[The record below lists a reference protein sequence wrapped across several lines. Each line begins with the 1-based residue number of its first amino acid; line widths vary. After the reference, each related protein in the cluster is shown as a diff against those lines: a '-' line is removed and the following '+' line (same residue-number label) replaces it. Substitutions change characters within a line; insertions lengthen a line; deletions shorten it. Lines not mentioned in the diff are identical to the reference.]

1 MILHF
6 DAIPCTLDAA
16 AGEDKPKTI
25 TGLAVPWD
33 TPATVMSG
41 EKVAFKRGAF
51 DLNAKAPKLIE
62 NHDMTALRGVV
73 NSLSDFPEGLGFT
86 ATFADTAAARDAI
99 ALVKAGAYDSVSV
112 GAIPVKYKYDKEGV
126 MVVSEA
132 NLVEISLVAQPA
144 FKEAVITEIAASEP
158 ETEATETPSDTQPEE
173 QIHMSETPETTTIPV
188 EAAVVPTTP
197 IYATAKREFVMPSAA
212 EYISKFLQG
221 GSEWAEFDARL
232 RAAAP
237 DVTTTDAP
245 GVLPKPIVTPVY
257 NSLRGIRPVIDA
269 IGAKAMPQGGKI
281 FIRPEV
287 TTHTTIGASNGE
299 NVALDAGQFVI
310 SENQVTKG
318 VYGGYVKVSEETM
331 DWSQPEI
338 VQLILDDMA
347 RAYAKATDNVAADN
361 LVSGASVTTNFT
373 VADIAKPAE
382 WARWMYTAAE
392 AILTNT
398 QYLPTHLFLSANM
411 FRAMGLLV
419 DDQKRPLFPQVGPM
433 NAFGSMSPTGAPA
446 AAFGF
451 TVVVDANFAD
461 DTVIVG
467 VPDGYEIFEQQKGA
481 ISAEANDGSL
491 SRTIAFRG
499 YLATLMIENQK
510 FRKAAFV

>member
-1 MILHF
+1 MIRFNADPELII
-6 DAIPCTLDAA
+6 AQ
-16 AGEDKPKTI
+16 AGDEAQPAKI
-25 TGLAVPWD
+25 AGIAVPWEPVSAVVSD
-33 TPATVMSG
+33 GTR
-41 EKVAFKRGAF
+41 VAFKRGAF
-51 DLNAKAPKLIE
+51 DVTAKPAKLVE
-62 NHDMTALRGVV
+62 NHDLTQLRGTV
-73 NSLSDFPEGLGFT
+73 SISDGEEGLEFE
-86 ATFADTAAARDAI
+86 ATFANTAAARDAI
-99 ALVKAGAYDSVSV
+99 ELVKAGAYDSVSV
-112 GAIPVKYKYDKEGV
+112 GANPVKYKYDKNGT
-126 MVVSEA
+126 MIVSEA
-132 NLVEISLVAQPA
+132 QLIELSLVAVPA
-144 FKEAVITEIAASEP
+144 FSQAVITEIAASAEEDADNP
-158 ETEATETPSDTQPEE
+158 TQEGETEVSENTPTVEAEAPA
-173 QIHMSETPETTTIPV
+173 TIP
-188 EAAVVPTTP
+188 TQP
-197 IYATAKREFVMPSAA
+197 IYAAAARPFVMPSAA

-237 DVTTTDAP
+237 DVVTTDTP

-269 IGAKAMPQGGKI
+269 IGVKAMPQGGKV

-299 NVALDAGQFVI
+299 NVALDAGTFVV
-310 SENQVTKG
+310 SENQVTKA

-347 RAYAKATDNVAADN
+347 RAYAQETDNVAADN
-361 LVSGASVTTNFT
+361 LVTGASTTTNFT

-392 AILTNT
+392 SILTAT
-398 QYLPTHLFLSANM
+398 KYLPSHLFLSANM
-411 FRAMGLLV
+411 WRALGLLV

-433 NAFGSMSPTGAPA
+433 NAFGSMNPA
-446 AAFGF
+446 GTQTSAFGL
-451 TVVVDANFAD
+451 TVVVDANFAN

-499 YLATLMIENQK
+499 YLATLMIEGAK

>member
-1 MILHF
+1 MIKFTADPELIIAEAGTE
-6 DAIPCTLDAA
+6 DAPARI
-16 AGEDKPKTI
+16 AGI
-25 TGLAVPWD
+25 AVPWAPVSAVVSD
-33 TPATVMSG
+33 GTR
-41 EKVAFKRGAF
+41 VAFERGAF
-51 DLNAKAPKLIE
+51 DTTQKPAKLVE
-62 NHDMTALRGVV
+62 NHDLTQLRGTVTI
-73 NSLSDFPEGLGFT
+73 SDGEEGLEFE
-86 ATFADTAAARDAI
+86 ATFAKTAAARDAVE
-99 ALVKAGAYDSVSV
+99 LVKAGAYDSVSV
-112 GAIPVKYKYDKEGV
+112 GANPIKYKFDKNGT
-126 MVVSEA
+126 MIVSQA
-132 NLVEISLVAQPA
+132 SLVELSLVAVPA
-144 FKEAVITEIAASEP
+144 FEAAQITEIAASAEEEAQP
-158 ETEATETPSDTQPEE
+158 TQETEMSEEIKAEAPAEAVIPTQPLF
-173 QIHMSETPETTTIPV
+173 
-188 EAAVVPTTP
+188 AA
-197 IYATAKREFVMPSAA
+197 AKREFVMPSAA

-237 DVTTTDAP
+237 DVVTTDTP

-269 IGAKAMPQGGKI
+269 IGAKAMPAGGKV

-299 NVALDAGQFVI
+299 NVALDAGTFVV

-347 RAYAKATDNVAADN
+347 RAYAQATDNVAADN
-361 LVSGASVTTNFT
+361 LVSGASTTTNFT
-373 VADIAKPAE
+373 VADIADPAE

-392 AILTNT
+392 SILNATK
-398 QYLPTHLFLSANM
+398 YLPSHLFLSANM
-411 FRAMGLLV
+411 WRALGLLV
-419 DDQKRPLFPQVGPM
+419 DSSDRPLFPQVGPM
-433 NAFGSMSPTGAPA
+433 NAFGAMNPA
-446 AAFGF
+446 GTQASAFGL
-451 TVVVDANFAD
+451 TVVVDANFAN

-499 YLATLMIENQK
+499 YLATLMIEAAK

>member
-6 DAIPCTLDAA
+6 DAIPVTLDAS
-16 AGEDKPKTI
+16 AGEDKPKTV

-51 DLNAKAPKLIE
+51 DLNAKAPKLLE

-112 GAIPVKYKYDKEGV
+112 GAVPVKYKYDKEGV
-126 MVVSEA
+126 MVVSQA
-132 NLVEISLVAQPA
+132 SLVEISLVAQPA
-144 FKEAVITEIAASEP
+144 FKDAVITEIAASEP
-158 ETEATETPSDTQPEE
+158 DDA
-173 QIHMSETPETTTIPV
+173 SETPVPQDTPKEDQVSEETTPVAV

-221 GSEWAEFDARL
+221 GAEWSEFSTRL

-237 DVTTTDAP
+237 DVTTTSND
-245 GVLPKPIVTPVY
+245 GVLPTPIVTPVY

-269 IGAKAMPQGGKI
+269 IGTKAMPQGGKV

-299 NVALDAGQFVI
+299 NVALDAGEFKI
-310 SENQVTKG
+310 SENQVTKA
-318 VYGGYVKVSEETM
+318 VYGGYVKVSEEVM

-347 RAYAKATDNVAADN
+347 RAYAKETDNVAADN
-361 LVSGASVTTNFT
+361 LVTGASVTTNFT

-398 QYLPTHLFLSANM
+398 YYLPTHLFLSPNM
-411 FRAMGLLV
+411 FRSLGLLV
-419 DDQKRPLFPQVGPM
+419 DDDKRPLFPQVGPM
-433 NAFGSMSPTGAPA
+433 NAFGTMSPTGAPA

-451 TVVVDANFAD
+451 TVVVDANFAN

-467 VPDGYEIFEQQKGA
+467 MPDGYEIFEQPKGA

>member
-1 MILHF
+1 MIRFHANPDLIIAEAGD
-6 DAIPCTLDAA
+6 DAQPARI
-16 AGEDKPKTI
+16 GGI
-25 TGLAVPWD
+25 AVPWAPVSAVVSD
-33 TPATVMSG
+33 GTR
-41 EKVAFKRGAF
+41 VAFQRGAF
-51 DLNAKAPKLIE
+51 DTKQKKAKLVE
-62 NHDMTALRGVV
+62 NHDLTQLRGTVEII
-73 NSLSDFPEGLGFT
+73 DGDEGLEFV
-86 ATFADTAAARDAI
+86 ATFANTAAARDAI
-99 ALVKAGAYDSVSV
+99 ELVKAGAYDSVSV
-112 GAIPVKYKYDKEGV
+112 GANPVKYKYDKQGV
-126 MVVSEA
+126 MIVSQAE
-132 NLVEISLVAQPA
+132 LIELSLVAVPA
-144 FKEAVITEIAASEP
+144 FKDAVITEIAASEP
-158 ETEATETPSDTQPEE
+158 EADETPTPAIPEE
-173 QIHMSETPETTTIPV
+173 EKVSEEIKA
-188 EAAVVPTTP
+188 EAEAPAVIPTTP
-197 IYATAKREFVMPSAA
+197 IYATAKSAFVMPSAA

-221 GSEWAEFDARL
+221 GAEWAEFDAKL

-237 DVTTTDAP
+237 DVVTTDTP

-257 NSLRGIRPVIDA
+257 NSLRGIRPVCDA
-269 IGAKAMPQGGKI
+269 VGVKAMPQGGKV

-287 TTHTTIGASNGE
+287 TTNTTIGASNGE
-299 NVALDAGQFVI
+299 NVALDSGTFVV

-318 VYGGYVKVSEETM
+318 VYGGYVKVSEETI

-338 VQLILDDMA
+338 VSLILDDMA

-411 FRAMGLLV
+411 FRALGLLV
-419 DDQKRPLFPQVGPM
+419 DEDKRPLFPQVGPM
-433 NAFGSMSPTGAPA
+433 NAFGSMSPTGTPA

-499 YLATLMIENQK
+499 YLATLMIQNQK